1 MIADEIIMNKIL
13 IIRNIRVMIDSDVA
27 ELYGVTTKRLNEA
40 VKRNIA
46 RFPFDFMFQL
56 TVREKEDLVA
66 NCDHL
71 KKLKFSPYLP
81 FAFTEHGAVMLAS
94 VLNSERAINVN
105 IQIVRIF
112 NKMREMMLLHK
123 DLLLEMQKI
132 NSKLADHD
140 DKILLIFEYLKQFEQ
155 SKIQELEQQ
164 NRPKIGFKQEKG
176 NKEKGESKKEKGE
189 NGDRLPIAIGKA
201 SGYRKNLTAC
211 REPRAVSRKKI

>member
-1 MIADEIIMNKIL
+1 MTKVEKTNIIADEIIMNKIL
-13 IIRNIRVMIDSDVA
+13 IIRNIRVMIDSDMA

-40 VKRNIA
+40 VKRNIK
-46 RFPFDFMFQL
+46 RFPVDFMFQL
-56 TVREKEDLVA
+56 SISEKEDLVA

-94 VLNSERAINVN
+94 VLNSDRAIAVN

-132 NSKLADHD
+132 NNKLTDHD
-140 DKILLIFEYLKQFEQ
+140 DKILMIFEYLKLFEQ
-155 SKIQELEQQ
+155 TKIEEMEHQ
-164 NRPKIGFKQEKG
+164 NRPKIGFKQDPK
-176 NKEKGESKKEKGE
+176 
-189 NGDRLPIAIGKA
+189 
-201 SGYRKNLTAC
+201 
-211 REPRAVSRKKI
+211 

>member
-1 MIADEIIMNKIL
+1 VTSPKVKDKSVMKKVDKTNMISDDTIMNKIL
-13 IIRNIRVMIDSDVA
+13 IIRNIRVMIDADMA

-40 VKRNIA
+40 VKRNIN
-46 RFPFDFMFQL
+46 RFPIDFMFQL
-56 TVREKEDLVA
+56 TVSEKEELVA

-94 VLNSERAINVN
+94 VLNSERAISVN

-132 NSKLADHD
+132 NNKLTDHD

-155 SKIQELEQQ
+155 TRVRELEQQ
-164 NRPKIGFKQEKG
+164 NRPKIGFK
-176 NKEKGESKKEKGE
+176 
-189 NGDRLPIAIGKA
+189 
-201 SGYRKNLTAC
+201 
-211 REPRAVSRKKI
+211 PRS